1 MINLEDTES
10 AFAYKSKWNLKKA
23 YYLFSIL
30 KYPAMV
36 KIGSSLTKFILAVKL
51 PIKVIIKKT
60 IFQQFCGGENIED
73 CENRISQLAKY
84 GVGTILDY
92 SVEGQES
99 VDDFEK
105 NKNEIIQTVL
115 KASSFENIPFAV
127 FKITGL
133 GKTSLIRKLNQKDIE
148 ISVSEKT
155 EKDQLI
161 DRVDQICKVAYENNI
176 SVFIDAEDSWF
187 QDFIDEVAETMIEK
201 YNLKIPI
208 VYNTIQLY
216 RHDRIQYMKNLIERC
231 KKLKVYLGLKLVRG
245 AYMEKEREIAS
256 MLNYL
261 DPIHKTKKETDNDY
275 DTALKYC
282 VEYLDFVSICAGSH
296 NEKSS
301 ILLINLMKENN
312 LKNNDKRIYFAQLLG
327 MSDHISFNLAKYGY
341 NVAKYVPYGPIKEVL
356 PYLIRRAEE
365 NTSVAG
371 QTGRELSLI
380 KSELKRRSI

>member
-187 QDFIDEVAETMIEK
+187 QDFIDEVAEMMIEK
-201 YNLKIPI
+201 YNLKMPI